1 MLTRLPSIPKNDA
14 KFRQVPQLNIFL
26 ILDRIE
32 RYDFISLFS
41 VALKYVFPFLTP
53 LMPCTQRSNASFERI
68 SLSADCLLF
77 SLLFS
82 SPLTESAH
90 LLVLQML
97 ILMIPCVAAE
107 LVIKQEDSPGLLC
120 ENIFL
125 PNECNPLNFSS
136 SNVERL
142 KSGLEEY
149 VLKHGNILNN
159 KCDSCFCSRKQLKIS
174 SGVACSMESQR
185 GPGLI
190 VETVIAISELAESP
204 CFRSCRNKTE
214 VLHFKDF
221 SPCSIPV
228 ASLSA
233 LTSID
238 WRSYGLTLRGGVDQV
253 DHALIEWESLP
264 PDLRIDMAIHCYR
277 KCKHQPDRHL
287 IKKAVKLALDDF
299 KGKYT
304 GFLLSAH
311 AVKVCSYAPDLASSI
326 AGIILSSNDSE
337 FQSKCASLLGLMQP
351 QEIGRQT
358 VEDRIKG
365 MIITVIETND
375 RKPEKIKEA
384 APLLFEDDHPQDPE
398 PTPYSEDYE
407 GGDDVFS
414 FSE

>member
-1 MLTRLPSIPKNDA
+1 MSLYLLSQPRRFSTIVSSHDIMDHGVLCISFYFCG
-14 KFRQVPQLNIFL
+14 FR
-26 ILDRIE
+26 
-32 RYDFISLFS
+32 
-41 VALKYVFPFLTP
+41 
-53 LMPCTQRSNASFERI
+53 
-68 SLSADCLLF
+68 CLLAISF
-77 SLLFS
+77 LSLLFS
-82 SPLTESAH
+82 SPFTESTH

-97 ILMIPCVAAE
+97 ILMIPHFILKLTFDRVGFFFKCVAAE
-107 LVIKQEDSPGLLC
+107 LVIKQEDSLGLLC
-120 ENIFL
+120 ENVFL
-125 PNECNPLNFSS
+125 PNECSPLNFSS

-159 KCDSCFCSRKQLKIS
+159 KCDSCFSSREQLKIS

-190 VETVIAISELAESP
+190 VEAVIAISELAESP

-221 SPCSIPV
+221 SPCSVPV

-238 WRSYGLTLRGGVDQV
+238 WRSYGLTLRGVVDQV

-326 AGIILSSNDSE
+326 AGMILSSNDSE

-358 VEDRIKG
+358 IEDRIKG
-365 MIITVIETND
+365 MIISVIETND
-375 RKPEKIKEA
+375 RKPEKNKEA

-398 PTPYSEDYE
+398 PIPYSEDYE

-414 FSE
+414 FSD